1 MYRKTFPV
9 ITVVVALAVAACSG
23 GTGGLFNTGTQL
35 GGAQDTVTAQAAEL
49 NRCAAPVGVAALVEP
64 GAETLAQ
71 LQQIGLT
78 SPVPILKLLM
88 ARSNCFQIVDRGA
101 ASEALQREREL
112 AAQGELQEG
121 SDMGGGQLVA
131 ADFLI
136 TPNILFQ
143 DPNAGG
149 SNIGGILGG
158 LLPGAL
164 GAVAGSVR
172 STSLEAQVL
181 LTLTNVRSGIQQA
194 VAEGSARKRDIGFNF
209 GALLLGGGAGAGGV
223 GGAYTSTDIGKI
235 VMVAFVDG
243 LNKLVAQI
251 GGPVG

>member
-1 MYRKTFPV
+1 MFLSHPAKFLTA
-9 ITVVVALAVAACSG
+9 ICLAVATAGC
-23 GTGGLFNTGTQL
+23 FNTGPKL
-35 GGAQDTVTAQAAEL
+35 GTVENTVTNQAAEL
-49 NRCAAPVGVAALVEP
+49 QRCPSPVGTVALVEP

-78 SPVPILKLLM
+78 SPVPVLKLLM
-88 ARSNCFQIVDRGA
+88 ARSGCFQVVDRGA

-131 ADFLI
+131 ADYLV

-149 SNIGGILGG
+149 SNVGGILGG
-158 LLPGAL
+158 LLPGML
-164 GAVAGSVR
+164 GAVAGSIR

-181 LTLTNVRSGIQQA
+181 LTLTNVRSGVQEA
-194 VAEGSARKRDIGFNF
+194 VAEGSASKRDIGFNV
-209 GALLLGGGAGAGGV
+209 GALLIGGAAGAAAGGGS
-223 GGAYTSTDIGKI
+223 YTSTDIGKI
-235 VMVAFVDG
+235 VMVAFIDG

-251 GGPVG
+251 G